1 MITASF
7 IKQDGAYIGFRVCGH
22 SGYAEAGC
30 DIICAAVSAM
40 VMLTVNTVEGGFGED
55 VRLETDEQDA
65 LISCTL
71 KRRSESGGI
80 MFACLKAE
88 LEALAEQYPQNIL
101 VKE

>member
-7 IKQDGAYIGFRVCGH
+7 IKQNGAYTAFRVCGH
-22 SGYAEAGC
+22 SGYAEAGS

-40 VMLTVNTVEGGFGED
+40 VMLTVNTVQDGFGED
-55 VRLETDEQDA
+55 VRLETNEREA

-71 KRRSESGGI
+71 KRRSEAGSI
-80 MFACLKAE
+80 IITCLKAE